1 MRVRIETT
9 INRTI
14 DVYHATGICCCLR
27 GVSRISQLVGP
38 VKATGYGVIIRRC
51 TSQRDTGTR
60 QTRFTARLHFR
71 KLQMILGLSLALSL
85 SLSLSL
91 FLSSLSIR
99 SFYSSISSFQ
109 TYTWIELKKC
119 LFPSLRND
127 FRTSLS
133 VRSF

>member
-71 KLQMILGLSLALSL
+71 KLQMILGLSLALS
-85 SLSLSL
+85 
-91 FLSSLSIR
+91 FCPPYPFDLSIPLFHR
-99 SFYSSISSFQ
+99 SKH
-109 TYTWIELKKC
+109 TRGL
-119 LFPSLRND
+119 N
-127 FRTSLS
+127 
-133 VRSF
+133 